1 MAGGDEAVSVGVK
14 TRFEVFKRDRFTCS
28 YCGRTPPDVL
38 LEVDHVTPRAA
49 GGSDE
54 IENLTTSCQDCNRGK
69 SSGLLAEGSARVI
82 SAEAVTQAQER
93 IEQAR
98 QYAEAVEQMRRLR
111 DAHVQTVMTA
121 WAETFGAVTEE
132 RDDGAY
138 WVLPGG
144 REFPSRSTIKR
155 LMGRGLLAD
164 DLLEAVDI
172 TASRM
177 GSDYYGDEG
186 PRYFYGVC
194 WRMVD
199 RLEGRAR

>member
-1 MAGGDEAVSVGVK
+1 VAGGDEAVSIGVRV
-14 TRFEVFKRDRFTCS
+14 RFEVFRRDRFTCL

-69 SSGLLAEGSARVI
+69 PSGLLAEGSARVV
-82 SAEAVTQAQER
+82 SPEAVAQATER

-98 QYAEAVEQMRRLR
+98 QYAEAVEQMRRLQ
-111 DAHVQTVMTA
+111 DAHVHSVTAA
-121 WAETFGAVTEE
+121 WAEAFGATTEE
-132 RDDGAY
+132 RDDGTF
-138 WVLPGG
+138 WVLTGG
-144 REFPSRSTIKR
+144 REFPSKATIKR
-155 LMGRGLLAD
+155 LMGRGLFAD

-172 TASRM
+172 TASRT
-177 GSDYYGDEG
+177 GGDYYGDEG

-199 RLEGRAR
+199 RLEGRVR